1 MPAVTPQIGVNLESV
16 VDWSTAWNFTDAF
29 KNSRPWISH
38 AYNTATGQSSWEGG
52 GVVHVDA
59 KGWPTQLNQTTNS
72 QNQVIQ
78 QQLGTLMFRDIGT
91 NYPAGTYRAEW
102 KGTGDV
108 SFGFAAR
115 VTQQG
120 TLADG
125 TRYALLNVTPDPAGI
140 YLKIA
145 SMGAADPIRDIHVW
159 MPDASGQTF
168 PGQVWK
174 PGATFSPFHPRLL
187 ERLAPFETIRFMDW
201 QETNGSDT
209 VTWADKRPYDYATQ
223 QSGDYR
229 NGVAPEYMVELCNEL
244 DANAWICM
252 PHQADDTYVRN
263 LATYFRDNLEPGRKV
278 FIEWSNEV
286 WNGGYGF
293 EAFPWVTARL
303 SLPENAYLNGDRW
316 AFVARET
323 KRDFDIWSEV
333 FAGQTSRM
341 VRVVAGQQAN
351 SWIAGQILANMGGH
365 FDAVSASA
373 YIHLDDAARAKF
385 STTTTSDQVIDTLL
399 QAIPTA
405 VGWLKDHKAL
415 ATQYSTSLGRPIGFV
430 AYEGG
435 PHLDGRG
442 ASYQPAF
449 FAAATN
455 PRMRE
460 VYAQLLQGSQSAGLD
475 EFLQFSLTGGYHDS
489 SFGSFGALQYMEQP
503 ASAAPKYQALLDA
516 ASGTLYQPAVS
527 TVSIASVSANA
538 SETGPT
544 AATFRL
550 VRTGNVSSSIT
561 IPLELGGKAVA
572 TDYTGV
578 PQSVTFAVGESVKNL
593 SLVPLDDAL
602 VEGAE
607 QAVIS
612 LAVGT
617 GFVLDPAKQ
626 SITVTI
632 QDNDTQAGTGLLGQ
646 YFDLANLAKPTLTRN
661 DRSINFAWG
670 AASPATGIQADR
682 FSVRWTGWIQAVET
696 GTYYFRTY
704 SDDGVRLAINGATV
718 IDNFTTH
725 LATYNNSAGIYL
737 RAGQRVPIRLD
748 YFDNSGTAQIRLE
761 WRRPSQSYFIGVPSS
776 QLATQNST
784 AYLGQGLLGQYFDM
798 ATQSVANVTR
808 LDTVMAFNWT
818 GNAPAPSMSRGPFVA
833 RWTGYIQGMEAG
845 GYQFRV
851 TANDGYRLWINGVLA
866 LNRPDNRVASSSNTP
881 TITIPAGQRVQVKL
895 EFYGYTNRSQVA
907 LNWRRPGA
915 LSFSTIPTSQ
925 MFT

>member
-38 AYNTATGQSSWEGG
+38 AFNTGTGQTSWEGG
-52 GVVHVDA
+52 GTVHVDA
-59 KGWPTQLNQTTNS
+59 KGWPTKLNQTTNS

-91 NYPAGTYRAEW
+91 NYPSGTYRAEW

-120 TLADG
+120 TMADG
-125 TRYALLNVTPDPAGI
+125 TRYALLNVTPDPSGI

-145 SMGAADPIRDIHVW
+145 SMSTADPIRDIHVW
-159 MPDASGQTF
+159 MPDVNGQSFSGQI
-168 PGQVWK
+168 WK
-174 PGATFSPFHPRLL
+174 PGDTFSPFHPKLL

-201 QETNGSDT
+201 QETNGSDILS
-209 VTWADKRPYDYATQ
+209 WADRRSYDYATQ
-223 QSGDYR
+223 QSGDFR
-229 NGVAPEYMVELCNEL
+229 NGVAPEFMVELCNEL

-252 PHQADDTYVRN
+252 PHQADDSYVRN

-278 FIEWSNEV
+278 YIEWSNEV
-286 WNGGYGF
+286 WNAGYGF
-293 EAFPWVTARL
+293 ETFPWVTEKLA
-303 SLPENAYLNGDRW
+303 LPENAYLNGDRW

-333 FAGQTSRM
+333 FAGQTDRM

-385 STTTTSDQVIDTLL
+385 SATTTSDQVIDALL
-399 QAIPTA
+399 QATPTA
-405 VGWLKDHKAL
+405 VGWLKDHKSL
-415 ATQYSTSLGRPIGFV
+415 ATQYSSSLGRPISLV

-442 ASYQPAF
+442 ASYQSAF

-455 PRMRE
+455 PRMRD
-460 VYAQLLQGSQSAGLD
+460 VYSQLLQGCQSAGLN
-475 EFLQFSLTGGYHDS
+475 EFLQYSFTGGYHDS
-489 SFGSFGALQYMEQP
+489 SFGSFGALQYMDQP
-503 ASAAPKYQALLDA
+503 ASVAPKYQALIDA
-516 ASGTLYQPAVS
+516 ASGTLYQPPPA
-527 TVSIASVSANA
+527 TIAIELVSAAA

-550 VRTGNVSSSIT
+550 TRTGTSTSVLT
-561 IPLELGGKAVA
+561 VPLVLSGKAVA
-572 TDYTGV
+572 ADYTGV
-578 PQSVTFAVGESVKNL
+578 PQSVTFAAGETVKNL
-593 SLVPLDDAL
+593 SLLPVDDSL

-607 QAVIS
+607 QAVITI
-612 LAVGT
+612 GT
-617 GFVLDPAKQ
+617 GTGYVLDSAKQ

-646 YFDLANLAKPTLTRN
+646 YFDLANLTKPTLTRT
-661 DRSINFAWG
+661 DRSINFVWG
-670 AASPATGIQADR
+670 KASPAAGIQADR

-704 SDDGVRLAINGATV
+704 SDDGVRLAVNGVTV
-718 IDNFTTH
+718 INNFTTH
-725 LATYNNSAGIYL
+725 LATYNASAGIYL
-737 RAGQRVPIRLD
+737 KAGQRVPIRLD
-748 YFDNSGTAQIRLE
+748 YFDNSGSAQIRLE
-761 WRRPSQSYFIGVPSS
+761 WRRPNQSYFILVPSS
-776 QLATQNST
+776 QLATQNSS
-784 AYLGQGLLGQYFDM
+784 AYLGQGLVGQYFDM

-808 LDTVMAFNWT
+808 LDTTMSFNWT
-818 GNAPAPSMSRGPFVA
+818 GTAPATSMANGPFVA
-833 RWTGYIQGMEAG
+833 RWTGYIQGIEAG

-851 TANDGYRLWINGVLA
+851 TANDGYRLWINGVLT
-866 LNRPDNRVASSSNTP
+866 LDRPDNRALSSSTTS
-881 TITIPAGQRVQVKL
+881 TITIPAGQRAQVKL
-895 EFYGYTNRSQVA
+895 EFYGYTNRSQIT
-907 LNWRRPGA
+907 LDWRRPGT
-915 LSFSTIPTSQ
+915 LSFSTIPSSQ
-925 MFT
+925 LFT